1 MNPPKKNLFTPKTW
15 KFLALALL
23 LLAVLRG
30 IRYPNTW
37 SYTHYLFNYD
47 LGFVKR
53 GLMGEVMSQLGSPYL
68 LTYEF
73 FVIFSLLLLAANMIL
88 LGVLIHDMA
97 TRRNPVLIGG
107 ALLFASSL
115 AVVFLAHTI
124 GYLEHIGL
132 LVTLI
137 ALRIRDFPKKL
148 IFLCLTFPIA
158 LLVHEG
164 VLILL
169 FPINFMALL
178 SHGPG
183 EVRAKKVAWLGAFSL
198 LMVAL
203 VFTISEY
210 TLEEAEAEQMY
221 VTLQADLD
229 FPLRRDAFNV
239 LHRDAQE
246 NFQRTL
252 QRWSAERL
260 LELRQS
266 VLVTAPTILLLVYLL
281 VLTMQHAAVPLYLR
295 VLAVLAALS
304 PLVMYGWGWDMHRWN
319 TFAIT
324 TSFLMLYVVG
334 TGNKLP
340 SKLPAAIYL
349 LLVFLILLNC
359 MSTITLFDGYYVKQF
374 PFMEHQ
380 NYILNLLRGIETCP
394 HAPPG

>member
-1 MNPPKKNLFTPKTW
+1 MNSPKNPSFPLRTW

-53 GLMGEVMSQLGSPYL
+53 GLVGEVMSHLGSPYF

-73 FVIFSLLLLAANMIL
+73 FVIFSLLLLTTNMVL
-88 LGVLIHDMA
+88 LGLLIHDMA

-115 AVVFLAHTI
+115 AVVFLAHTL

-148 IFLCLTFPIA
+148 IFLSLTFPIA

-178 SHGPG
+178 SPGPG
-183 EVRAKKVAWLGAFSL
+183 ELWAKKIAGLGAFSL
-198 LMVAL
+198 IMVAL

-221 VTLQADLD
+221 VQLQADRD

-252 QRWSAERL
+252 QRWSPERL

-281 VLTMQHAAVPLYLR
+281 VLTMKHAAVPLYLR

-304 PLVMYGWGWDMHRWN
+304 PLMMYGWGWDMHRWN
-319 TFAIT
+319 TFAIS

-340 SKLPAAIYL
+340 SRLPAAIYL

-380 NYILNLLRGIETCP
+380 NYILNLLRGIETFP